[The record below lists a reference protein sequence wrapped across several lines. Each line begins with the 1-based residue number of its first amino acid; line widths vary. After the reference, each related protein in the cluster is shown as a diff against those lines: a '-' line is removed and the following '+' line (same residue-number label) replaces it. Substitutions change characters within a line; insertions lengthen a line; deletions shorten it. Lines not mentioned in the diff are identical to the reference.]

1 MIRSTRLKV
10 VAATALAA
18 LSLAACSS
26 GGSSSSSS
34 SAAAGGTANPTTLT
48 FWHYEGDDSAMTQG
62 WNAAIKEFEAANPGV
77 TVKVEKQT
85 FEQLQKNAKIVLAG
99 NDVPDVMEYNKG
111 NATAGQ
117 LASQGLLTDLSAGA
131 KKYGWDS
138 KLSSSVQTTAKYD
151 DNGLMGSGKWYGV
164 PSYGEYVT
172 VFYNKDMF
180 DKYGISVPTN
190 FADFEKAL
198 ATFKQ
203 NGVTPLAEAG
213 AEYPLG
219 QLWYEL
225 VLNKADR
232 SFVDNFE
239 LFKGNVDFTSGPLL
253 DGTNTLAD
261 WVSKGYISKDSS
273 GLKAEDMGTAF
284 IAGKYPIMVSGSWWF
299 GRLNKEV
306 TSFK

>member
-117 LASQGLLTDLSAGA
+117 LASQGLLTDLSADA

-180 DKYGISVPTN
+180 DKYASPCRRASPTSRR
-190 FADFEKAL
+190 
-198 ATFKQ
+198 
-203 NGVTPLAEAG
+203 P
-213 AEYPLG
+213 
-219 QLWYEL
+219 WR
-225 VLNKADR
+225 R
-232 SFVDNFE
+232 SSRTV
-239 LFKGNVDFTSGPLL
+239 
-253 DGTNTLAD
+253 
-261 WVSKGYISKDSS
+261 
-273 GLKAEDMGTAF
+273 
-284 IAGKYPIMVSGSWWF
+284 
-299 GRLNKEV
+299 
-306 TSFK
+306 